1 MKIDIEDATQKYD
14 ILYTDPPW
22 MQGRGGRKAARPN
35 STGMSVPYQTMTL
48 PEILEIHRKVAT
60 NLMNEKH
67 NIFMWTIDK
76 YLPETEEIMRLLG
89 YQVHARII
97 WDKLNGPSPSY
108 TLRFAHEYLLWFFKP
123 KQMYLPA
130 KEMRGGFTDVI
141 REGSRKHSQKP
152 EAAYEMIEAMF
163 PEAKRLELFARQER
177 AGWDCFGNEV

>member
-22 MQGRGGRKAARPN
+22 MQGRGGKKAARPK

-89 YQVHARII
+89 YQVHAACSASRTGSKRRWRNWIRV
-97 WDKLNGPSPSY
+97 LS
-108 TLRFAHEYLLWFFKP
+108 AEE
-123 KQMYLPA
+123 KQ
-130 KEMRGGFTDVI
+130 
-141 REGSRKHSQKP
+141 
-152 EAAYEMIEAMF
+152 
-163 PEAKRLELFARQER
+163 
-177 AGWDCFGNEV
+177 